1 MTESGK
7 THQDNVARIGG
18 TAATAQ
24 GFMARR
30 WNRYYFRA
38 LKQTVEHMLAGEIG
52 ASATVL
58 DIGTSHGN
66 WQPFLRRLG
75 FSQVVGVELDA
86 GRAKLARQAGYD
98 EVHNCD
104 ARDIPRA
111 AESIDVAVSNDVFVH
126 ILQILDK
133 AAVIREAERL
143 LKPGGLMV
151 FNHSSSRAF
160 GYSASCIEDHC
171 SFLTLNDFIA
181 LVRDS
186 SSFIIED
193 IKPSYYSILGRPRSL
208 SLRHL
213 LVALPFGA
221 HILALLDNRI
231 RRQQSV
237 DLSDYVYLKV
247 RKPEA

>member
-24 GFMARR
+24 GFMERR

-38 LKQTVEHMLAGEIG
+38 LKQTVEHMPAGEIG

-58 DIGTSHGN
+58 
-66 WQPFLRRLG
+66 
-75 FSQVVGVELDA
+75 
-86 GRAKLARQAGYD
+86 
-98 EVHNCD
+98 
-104 ARDIPRA
+104 
-111 AESIDVAVSNDVFVH
+111 
-126 ILQILDK
+126 
-133 AAVIREAERL
+133 
-143 LKPGGLMV
+143 
-151 FNHSSSRAF
+151 
-160 GYSASCIEDHC
+160 
-171 SFLTLNDFIA
+171 
-181 LVRDS
+181 DS

-193 IKPSYYSILGRPRSL
+193 IKPSYDNILGRPRSL

>member
-58 DIGTSHGN
+58 NIGTSHGN

-86 GRAKLARQAGYD
+86 RRAELARQAGYD
-98 EVHNCD
+98 EVYNSD
-104 ARDIPRA
+104 PEIFP
-111 AESIDVAVSNDVFVH
+111 
-126 ILQILDK
+126 
-133 AAVIREAERL
+133 
-143 LKPGGLMV
+143 
-151 FNHSSSRAF
+151 
-160 GYSASCIEDHC
+160 
-171 SFLTLNDFIA
+171 
-181 LVRDS
+181 
-186 SSFIIED
+186 
-193 IKPSYYSILGRPRSL
+193 GRPRALTSR
-208 SLRHL
+208 SPTTSSFTSCRLRT
-213 LVALPFGA
+213 
-221 HILALLDNRI
+221 
-231 RRQQSV
+231 RQQSSV
-237 DLSDYVYLKV
+237 KSSGC
-247 RKPEA
+247 